1 MPIDSLMS
9 PFALGELALANRFV
23 MAPLTRNRAAMGEV
37 PGPFAAEYYAQ
48 RAGAG
53 LIITE
58 GTQPSRQGRGYINS
72 PGLHTEAQIEGWRAV
87 ADAVH
92 ERGGHI
98 FAQILH
104 CGRVSHSVLGEA
116 GSPPV
121 APSAVRV
128 GGGLKVRLGELGRV
142 DFEEPRELAREEL
155 PGICDDFAQAAR
167 NAVRAGLDGVELHAA
182 NGYLLHQFLATGT
195 NRRTDEYGGS
205 PERRV
210 RFVVE
215 VATASVAAIGRGR
228 VGIRLSP
235 HTMLNDLQDEEGR
248 ETFVALLRALQP
260 LGLAYV
266 HVIEPLPE
274 CAWSA
279 VDVAREWHHGA
290 LIANAG
296 FGNTWTMDEANQVLE
311 DGRADLI
318 SFGRRFLANP
328 DLVERVRVGAELNEP
343 DRRTYYGGGAEGY
356 TDYPT
361 MQSASR

>member
-1 MPIDSLMS
+1 M
-9 PFALGELALANRFV
+9 
-23 MAPLTRNRAAMGEV
+23 
-37 PGPFAAEYYAQ
+37 
-48 RAGAG
+48 
-53 LIITE
+53 
-58 GTQPSRQGRGYINS
+58 
-72 PGLHTEAQIEGWRAV
+72 
-87 ADAVH
+87 H

-104 CGRVSHSVLGEA
+104 CGRMSHSVLGED
-116 GSPPV
+116 GRPPV
-121 APSAVRV
+121 APSSVPV
-128 GGGLKVRLGELGRV
+128 GGGLKLRLGELGRL
-142 DFEEPRELAREEL
+142 DFEEPRALAREEL

-182 NGYLLHQFLATGT
+182 NGYLLNQFLATGT
-195 NRRTDEYGGS
+195 NRRTDDYGGS
-205 PERRV
+205 PERRI

-215 VATASVAAIGRGR
+215 VATATVAAIGGGR

-235 HTMLNDLQDEEGR
+235 DTTLNDMNDAEGR

-266 HVIEPLPE
+266 HVIEPPAE
-274 CAWSA
+274 RGWSA
-279 VDVAREWHHGA
+279 VDVARACHDGA

-296 FGNTWTMDEANQVLE
+296 FDHAWTTDEANHVLVG
-311 DGRADLI
+311 GRADLI

-328 DLVERVRVGAELNEP
+328 DLVDRVRVGAELNEP

-361 MQSASR
+361 MESASRSAARDDQAR